1 VRRRLVDERGVAV
14 VEFAVIFPI
23 LLLVLV
29 GTIQVGIFLYTLVD
43 VRQATREGGRVLT
56 TARNDSNGVQSVEN
70 KIAASVSGE
79 VDRTKLRYTFS
90 SQAPWAPGTTVTM
103 TVTYPASLN
112 VMGIDI
118 SGGPITGTAKV
129 TVE

>member
-1 VRRRLVDERGVAV
+1 VRRRLLDERGVAV
-14 VEFAVIFPI
+14 VEFAVIFPV

-29 GTIQVGIFLYTLVD
+29 GTIQIGIFFYTLVD
-43 VRQATREGGRVLT
+43 VRQATREGGRMLT
-56 TARNDSNGVQSVEN
+56 TVRDDSNGVQDVEN

-79 VDRTKLRYTFS
+79 VDKTKLRYTFS
-90 SQAPWAPGTTVTM
+90 AQPPWAPGTTVTM
-103 TVTYPASLN
+103 TVTYPVALN

-118 SGGPITGTAKV
+118 SDGPIIDTAKV